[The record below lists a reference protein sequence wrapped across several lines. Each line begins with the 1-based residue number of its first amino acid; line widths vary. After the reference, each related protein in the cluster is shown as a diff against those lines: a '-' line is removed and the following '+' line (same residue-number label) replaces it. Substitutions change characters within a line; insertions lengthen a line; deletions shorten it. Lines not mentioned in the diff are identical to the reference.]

1 MVLRSHSLW
10 LFPVVLTIISFSS
23 NTAKANAQTTYT
35 FNASYDAVGRSN
47 FDPSNPTAPEQVI
60 FNGSSTNAP
69 YGLTEFNALRY
80 SQFDPTTSSFIIT
93 YDPTII
99 GLEDVSDGYIIL
111 GGSNGN
117 QLVGTYSGSGRV
129 DFQNNTT
136 IESGTFTITGGEG
149 IFTGA
154 SGTLSAEAFN
164 ILPTEFQDPPN
175 TFISQRSFSGSF
187 QTPQAIP
194 ESTSVGTLVGI
205 GVGASFLLYQRHRK
219 SAS

>member
-10 LFPVVLTIISFSS
+10 FLPVVLTIISFSS

-35 FNASYDAVGRSN
+35 FNTSYDAVGRSN

-69 YGLTEFNALRY
+69 YGLTEFNALSY
-80 SQFDPTTSSFIIT
+80 SQFDPITGSFIIT

-129 DFQNNTT
+129 NFQNNTT

-154 SGTLSAEAFN
+154 TGTLSAEAFN

-187 QTPQAIP
+187 QTPQAVP
-194 ESTSVGTLVGI
+194 ESTSVATLVGI